1 MESAPTVQR
10 EQERRGGS
18 VVGLCVNGQD
28 KSDDTNDEKWEVRW
42 GRVGKGVTGKEIF
55 SLYHPI
61 YAIEMED

>member
-1 MESAPTVQR
+1 MSWGR
-10 EQERRGGS
+10 EGIGSKEGGGHGIDQKGS
-18 VVGLCVNGQD
+18 QVGELDGPPLL
-28 KSDDTNDEKWEVRW
+28 KSLRW